1 VLQAVVDE
9 LLVDLVAD
17 EEQVV
22 LLDQADDAPDLL
34 GRVDRAG
41 RVVRRAE
48 QDGLVLGVIRASM
61 ASTGGRRKPFSTD
74 SAGDDL
80 QPGEGG
86 VAVVVV

>member
-48 QDGLVLGVIRASM
+48 QDGLGPRRDPGLDGLDRRQAEAVLDGQ
-61 ASTGGRRKPFSTD
+61 RRGTIFSP
-74 SAGDDL
+74 AK
-80 QPGEGG
+80 
-86 VAVVVV
+86 AA